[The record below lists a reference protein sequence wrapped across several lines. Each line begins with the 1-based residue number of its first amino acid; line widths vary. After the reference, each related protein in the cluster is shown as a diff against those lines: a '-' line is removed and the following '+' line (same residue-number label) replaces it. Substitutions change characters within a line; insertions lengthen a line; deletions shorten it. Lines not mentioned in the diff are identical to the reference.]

1 MKFSYLTIFLL
12 FFLIISCENE
22 KKEVVEK
29 PAFDLYQYSE
39 LALLMEEFYVYNDS
53 LKNQIINDQVLSS
66 LPVNF
71 NEIHTATMTDRFE
84 RDESFQMFAKL
95 FEKHQK
101 AVYKVSKDSLKQTF
115 NTAIHTCIACHK
127 TTCTGPIPRIQ
138 KLLID

>member
-1 MKFSYLTIFLL
+1 MKYSYLTIFLL
-12 FFLIISCENE
+12 FFLIISCKNE

-29 PAFDLYQYSE
+29 QAFEMYEYSE

-71 NEIHTATMTDRFE
+71 NEIHTANMTDRFE

-101 AVYKVSKDSLKQTF
+101 AVYTVSKDSLKKTF
-115 NTAIHTCIACHK
+115 NSAIQTCIACHK
-127 TTCTGPIPRIQ
+127 TNCTGPIPRIQ